1 VPCARKSRRSRAS
14 PARRRGGDSGVT
26 MRASRRAIKRAAAS
40 PCVVLGAFHTLREH
54 GRELLPSSILQRFF
68 SQRRRIFLLPHTFG
82 IVQTSAVVSN
92 LERNC
97 PMSMHSHLA
106 DLERRHR
113 MLEKEIETEKLHPSS
128 DDLHIAELKRKKLA
142 IKDQI
147 EQLRM
152 RSDEPERVLH

>member
-1 VPCARKSRRSRAS
+1 
-14 PARRRGGDSGVT
+14 
-26 MRASRRAIKRAAAS
+26 
-40 PCVVLGAFHTLREH
+40 
-54 GRELLPSSILQRFF
+54 
-68 SQRRRIFLLPHTFG
+68 
-82 IVQTSAVVSN
+82 
-92 LERNC
+92 
-97 PMSMHSHLA
+97 MSMHSHLA